1 MARFTSAPFSKM
13 EIWNLNLF
21 ILVTVG
27 FISTNLD
34 NLSFLVLLQ
43 GSSKKSRHFS
53 ILGFVAASSLVIVV
67 AFACAIL
74 GDNLD
79 GKYVGFLGLIP
90 VILGVKAIKAAYF
103 DNDASADTA
112 GMGSRSGLDLTLGT
126 FTLMLANS
134 GDTLALML
142 PLIIDTRAQAYP
154 FMALNYAAMVAL
166 WAAVAYWLAD
176 HKKVSKFVDR
186 HGKKIVPWAMIGVGL
201 YIFMNTATDT
211 VL

>member
-1 MARFTSAPFSKM
+1 M

-21 ILVTVG
+21 ILVTLG

-53 ILGFVAASSLVIVV
+53 ILGFVAASTLVIAV

-90 VILGVKAIKAAYF
+90 VILGVKAIKSAYF
-103 DNDASADTA
+103 DGEGASSDTA

-154 FMALNYAAMVAL
+154 IMALNYAAMVAL
-166 WAAVAYWLAD
+166 WATIARWLAE
-176 HKKVSKFVDR
+176 HKQVSQFVDR

-201 YIFMNTATDT
+201 
-211 VL
+211 